1 MSDVPRLTATECG
14 VLGLLSLGE
23 ASGYDLMKLA
33 DRSVGLI
40 WRPVKSQLYALLP
53 RFVELGL
60 AERQRVRQETRPD
73 KVVYRLTDAGREALR
88 TSLLELEAEG
98 RAAYAIFNF
107 KVFFGEI
114 VGPEHV
120 RETIEARRR
129 QVVERQAEL
138 LRIRRGADPEEDFF
152 PLLTLEL
159 ALDELRAYVRWAN
172 RTLARLDAKS
182 PADGTGG
189 RARRR

>member
-1 MSDVPRLTATECG
+1 VTDVPRLTATECG
-14 VLGLLSLGE
+14 ILGLLSLGD

-33 DRSVGLI
+33 ERSVGLI
-40 WRPVKSQLYALLP
+40 WRPVKSQLYESLP

-60 AERQRVRQETRPD
+60 AEAKAVRQETRPD

-88 TSLLELEAEG
+88 TSLLELGAEG
-98 RAAYAIFNF
+98 RSAYAIFNF

-129 QVVERQAEL
+129 FAVERLDEL
-138 LRIRRGADPEEDFF
+138 RRIQRNADSEADFF

-159 ALDELRAYVRWAN
+159 ALEELRAYVRWAN
-172 RTLARLDAKS
+172 RTLGRLDARAAPEEAKTKS
-182 PADGTGG
+182 
-189 RARRR
+189 RK